1 MQHISHNNFTKA
13 IYLILGLIF
22 MGIGTIGIFVPILPT
37 TIFMIIAAYCF
48 LRSSQKLYNRIINNP
63 HYGKPIKDYIEKNYI
78 PKKTKY
84 IILSSMWTVTCIS
97 IFILN
102 PNNILSIIAVSM
114 AAIGSLV
121 VIKAKH

>member
-63 HYGKPIKDYIEKNYI
+63 HYGKPI
-78 PKKTKY
+78 
-84 IILSSMWTVTCIS
+84 MWTATCIS

-102 PNNILSIIAVSM
+102 PNNMLSIIAISM

-121 VIKAKH
+121 VIRAKH